1 MATYLV
7 LNLIVIAAICIA
19 LRQYPKRLNK
29 AWLFTLVG
37 LLVLTAVF
45 DNLIIMF
52 DIVHYD
58 VQKIL
63 GLYVGIAP
71 IEDFMYAVMAVILV
85 PALWHKLKGKDAQ

>member
-1 MATYLV
+1 MATYVV
-7 LNLIVIAAICIA
+7 LNLIVIASICIT

-29 AWLFTLVG
+29 PWLLTLVG
-37 LLVLTAVF
+37 LLALTAIF
-45 DNLIIMF
+45 DNVIIML

-85 PALWHKLKGKDAQ
+85 PALWHKLKGKDAR